1 MNTKF
6 LNSVE
11 TLKLICCFS
20 LLFVLGIGCISCSD
34 DDEEDFSSY
43 DLNTFILGEWTQDNW
58 EGASYTFYSNG
69 NGSYHSN
76 LIDDKFTW
84 TLQNGNL
91 STKFSDNTYM
101 NLSHEV
107 KILGRN
113 KLQWGI
119 TKFTRVGDY
128 DDSQN
133 SEEDK
138 PDSSDFAPTS
148 LAGKIIRFQ
157 ERLANGGGLT
167 DNDARIE
174 FYTEHDMRANWSSE
188 SSSYTYTKTGKNTAN
203 LNFICGQRIN
213 YVTRVF
219 RYNVKL
225 TFTDAKGTFKLSGTK
240 EITGGLSGNGTYKIE
255 GEGSYWHQLW
265 D

>member
-101 NLSHEV
+101 NMSHEV

-188 SSSYTYTKTGKNTAN
+188 SSSYTYTKTEKTQLILTLFVGK
-203 LNFICGQRIN
+203 G
-213 YVTRVF
+213 
-219 RYNVKL
+219 
-225 TFTDAKGTFKLSGTK
+225 
-240 EITGGLSGNGTYKIE
+240 
-255 GEGSYWHQLW
+255 
-265 D
+265 